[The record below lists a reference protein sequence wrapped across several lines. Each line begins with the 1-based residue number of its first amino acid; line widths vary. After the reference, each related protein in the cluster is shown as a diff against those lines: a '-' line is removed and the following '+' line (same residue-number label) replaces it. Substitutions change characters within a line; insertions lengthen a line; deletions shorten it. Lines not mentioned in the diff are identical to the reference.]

1 METIINQNGKQ
12 VTVTVNGRVD
22 TIASPKFEQALAPLI
37 DAEGIEVSV
46 DCSGME
52 YISSSGLRIFLSLQK
67 ALTKNGGTL
76 EILSLNDDIKEVFE
90 MTGFSKIFRI
100 K

>member
-1 METIINQNGKQ
+1 MDTIIDNNGKQ
-12 VTVTVNGRVD
+12 VTVKITGRVD
-22 TIASPKFEQALAPLI
+22 TISSPKFEQALSPLMEG
-37 DAEGIEVSV
+37 DALEVSV
-46 DCSGME
+46 DCSEME

-90 MTGFSKIFRI
+90 MTGFSKIFII